1 MFPAS
6 RWLVGAALVLAA
18 AVAVTAQQAPQSI
31 TASGPDEATL
41 LKEGKAVT
49 KEVCSGCHELDDVY
63 VARKTQRQWDE
74 TVSEMVTKGAD
85 GNATQFA
92 LVKRYLTRTYGVVGI
107 NTALAAEISAV
118 LGLSAKDAT
127 AIVEYRKAHGDFADR
142 AGLSKVEGIDQKKI
156 DEQPD
161 ALKFT
166 K

>member
-1 MFPAS
+1 MSAAS

-18 AVAVTAQQAPQSI
+18 AVAVAAQQKEQSI
-31 TASGPDEATL
+31 TASNPDDAAL
-41 LKEGKAVT
+41 LKDGKAMT
-49 KEVCSGCHELDDVY
+49 AEICSGCHELDDIFL
-63 VARKTQRQWDE
+63 ARKTQREWDE

-92 LVKRYLTRTYGVVGI
+92 LIKRYLTRTYGVVGI
-107 NTALAAEISAV
+107 NTAPAAEISAV
-118 LGLSAKDAT
+118 LGLSAKDAA
-127 AIVEYRKAHGDFADR
+127 AIVEYRKTHGDFADR

-161 ALKFT
+161 TLKFT